1 MMKKNLFFWI
11 FVLLVFGT
19 FLKNSTDLFGLRST
33 SENSNEVQ
41 RETTK
46 KIKVEPVELPL
57 ILPDLILMDPLKKL
71 ID

>member
-1 MMKKNLFFWI
+1 
-11 FVLLVFGT
+11 VFGT

>member
-1 MMKKNLFFWI
+1 M
-11 FVLLVFGT
+11 LLVFGT
-19 FLKNSTDLFGLRST
+19 FLKNSTDLFEPRST